1 MSEFTPDWQWI
12 NSNPIDAAVIVKDQ
26 QTEIKRLRNEL
37 AESNN
42 EQKLSESW
50 RTAWQKRVME
60 LEAEQEQMMAL
71 LHRCTLHLEQEA
83 EAEFIDDHWQA
94 NDAMMLCHEID
105 ELFAAS
111 PLPAAMPSD
120 AYKQETER

>member
-1 MSEFTPDWQWI
+1 MTDTLNEIEQLKAT
-12 NSNPIDAAVIVKDQ
+12 NAELLDA
-26 QTEIKRLRNEL
+26 L

-50 RTAWQKRVME
+50 RTAWMERVHE

-71 LHRCTLHLEQEA
+71 LHRCTLHLEQES
-83 EAEFIDDHWQA
+83 EAEFVDDHWQA

-111 PLPAAMPSD
+111 PLPAAMPSS
-120 AYKQETER
+120 AYKKETEG

>member
-1 MSEFTPDWQWI
+1 MIMSELL
-12 NSNPIDAAVIVKDQ
+12 
-26 QTEIKRLRNEL
+26 QTTQEENRILRRQNNEML
-37 AESNN
+37 HDLEESRN

-50 RTAWQKRVME
+50 RTAWMERVHE

-71 LHRCTLHLEQEA
+71 LHRCTLHLEQES
-83 EAEFIDDHWQA
+83 EAELVDDHWQA

-111 PLPAAMPSD
+111 PLPAAMPSS
-120 AYKQETER
+120 AYKKEKNNEAQ